1 MRPEQGS
8 YRAVCATALLVML
21 AGCVGKSPK
30 VTYYTLSPVAPA
42 ATASGEPLAIAV
54 GPADFPKT
62 LNRVQI
68 ATRVGPNR
76 VDYDEFHR
84 WAGTLDADFLDVT
97 AINLARLLGT
107 DRVVVYP
114 TPASYPV
121 DYRVM
126 FDVVRFESDTSGSV
140 TLEVRW
146 ILEDGTGATADAG
159 FFQTVQ
165 SATDDDYVSRAAAH
179 SRALGEMASALANEI
194 RSARSAG

>member
-1 MRPEQGS
+1 MRPEQGC
-8 YRAVCATALLVML
+8 YRAVCATALVVIL

-30 VTYYTLSPVAPA
+30 VTYYTLSPVATA
-42 ATASGEPLAIAV
+42 ATASGDPLAVAV

-97 AINLARLLGT
+97 AINLSRLLGT
-107 DRVVVYP
+107 DRIVVYP
-114 TPASYPV
+114 TPASYAL

-126 FDVVRFESDTSGSV
+126 FDVVRFESDAGGSV

-146 ILEDGTGATADAG
+146 VLEDGTGATADAG
-159 FFQTVQ
+159 TFQTVQ
-165 SATDDDYVSRAAAH
+165 AAADDDYESRAAAH
-179 SRALGEMASALANEI
+179 SRALGEMASALANVI
-194 RSARSAG
+194 RSR